1 MNSCELKTIGW
12 NTKKRC
18 SSEVAEL
25 IAPSIPDVASFSYI
39 TLAKESPNRVLES
52 DEDNYN
58 SFNEQETDICHDSSD
73 ISDSDTDSQCSS
85 ISQPSLDDGRVDT
98 IATMEVVEYEV
109 ASATESEDD
118 YSSDVS
124 SGTEDY
130 MLAAFAQAVADNS
143 SASEFAILADTE
155 ESDSQSSYDSDFSPA
170 DYWKCVK
177 CNNKQNNPMYRYCE
191 RCYQVRKSLFPPR
204 PKQKRKIRSKEELSD
219 SSTSSSSERLLSNIS
234 TNIVKLD
241 SSKFHGKNISL
252 SGKISLSRATD
263 SDSGNDIV
271 IEKTVLFQK
280 QLSDTDTEKKSKI
293 TQKRK
298 ISDDLNC
305 NGFKKRFESQEGLP
319 AKIDSKNQQL
329 QLDVFKDSGFSS
341 SSSQE
346 YTLITEEK
354 LVYGEISSQETIDS
368 IRDDC
373 PIVTNIDNVE
383 ILKLKASYPKDKQRY
398 PTLSQVSCLS
408 ADSVLFSR
416 KNDTDAS
423 VLRESQSS
431 DFSKLISNSEINLG
445 SCMFCLS
452 EPKNSVFVHS
462 NFVHLCCCYKC
473 AMKVWKQRK
482 SCPICNCKVKNVMK
496 LFVH

>member
-1 MNSCELKTIGW
+1 M
-12 NTKKRC
+12 
-18 SSEVAEL
+18 
-25 IAPSIPDVASFSYI
+25 
-39 TLAKESPNRVLES
+39 
-52 DEDNYN
+52 
-58 SFNEQETDICHDSSD
+58 
-73 ISDSDTDSQCSS
+73 
-85 ISQPSLDDGRVDT
+85 
-98 IATMEVVEYEV
+98 
-109 ASATESEDD
+109 
-118 YSSDVS
+118 
-124 SGTEDY
+124 
-130 MLAAFAQAVADNS
+130 
-143 SASEFAILADTE
+143 
-155 ESDSQSSYDSDFSPA
+155 
-170 DYWKCVK
+170 
-177 CNNKQNNPMYRYCE
+177 
-191 RCYQVRKSLFPPR
+191 
-204 PKQKRKIRSKEELSD
+204 
-219 SSTSSSSERLLSNIS
+219 SNIS

-305 NGFKKRFESQEGLP
+305 NGFKKRCESQEGLP

>member
-191 RCYQVRKSLFPPR
+191 RCYQV
-204 PKQKRKIRSKEELSD
+204 
-219 SSTSSSSERLLSNIS
+219 
-234 TNIVKLD
+234 
-241 SSKFHGKNISL
+241 
-252 SGKISLSRATD
+252 
-263 SDSGNDIV
+263 
-271 IEKTVLFQK
+271 
-280 QLSDTDTEKKSKI
+280 
-293 TQKRK
+293 
-298 ISDDLNC
+298 C
-305 NGFKKRFESQEGLP
+305 
-319 AKIDSKNQQL
+319 
-329 QLDVFKDSGFSS
+329 
-341 SSSQE
+341 
-346 YTLITEEK
+346 
-354 LVYGEISSQETIDS
+354 GEI
-368 IRDDC
+368 
-373 PIVTNIDNVE
+373 
-383 ILKLKASYPKDKQRY
+383 K
-398 PTLSQVSCLS
+398 
-408 ADSVLFSR
+408 
-416 KNDTDAS
+416 
-423 VLRESQSS
+423 
-431 DFSKLISNSEINLG
+431 
-445 SCMFCLS
+445 
-452 EPKNSVFVHS
+452 
-462 NFVHLCCCYKC
+462 
-473 AMKVWKQRK
+473 
-482 SCPICNCKVKNVMK
+482 
-496 LFVH
+496 